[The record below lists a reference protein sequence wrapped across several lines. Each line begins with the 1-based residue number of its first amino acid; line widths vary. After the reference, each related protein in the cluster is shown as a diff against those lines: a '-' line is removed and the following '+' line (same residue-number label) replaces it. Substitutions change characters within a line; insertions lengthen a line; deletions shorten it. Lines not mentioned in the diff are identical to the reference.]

1 MSIIHFKCKIKTLFG
16 IDITFV
22 KKKKRLIAYDVECK
36 LEKRLRKL
44 ATNSVYLREEG
55 D

>member
-1 MSIIHFKCKIKTLFG
+1 MQNQDTVWYRYHFC
-16 IDITFV
+16 
-22 KKKKRLIAYDVECK
+22 KKKKRLIAYAVECK